1 MSEPLS
7 LSIFTIE
14 ADRKPALTFTA
25 KKQTDAEAFFRDEMV
40 HTKLRLAISGGV
52 ALCDEPTTLELR

>member
-25 KKQTDAEAFFRDEMV
+25 KKQTDAEAFLEM
-40 HTKLRLAISGGV
+40 KWCAPNFEWPIRV
-52 ALCDEPTTLELR
+52 ASPSATSRPLWSFV